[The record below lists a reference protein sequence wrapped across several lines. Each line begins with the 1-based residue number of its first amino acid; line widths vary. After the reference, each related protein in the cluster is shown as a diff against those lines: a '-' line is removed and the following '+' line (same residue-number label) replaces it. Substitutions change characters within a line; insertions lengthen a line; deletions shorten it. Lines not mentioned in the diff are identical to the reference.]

1 MSEVAQ
7 ANLVIWIFAIIL
19 VGYTFLQSGLFVR
32 RALQFNRKHQL
43 LSKKDLRDCVKI
55 GTTAAIAPGVN
66 TVFLAISMMSLVGP
80 GLMFMRFGIIG
91 SPAFELRVLQQAASV
106 AEINLD
112 NPMTADYLTY
122 FVFAGAVGVMCLI
135 PAPVFTLRAMEMGG
149 RKRAEKTGKPNII
162 MRALPK
168 VSVAIMGLLGYEYA
182 TASLQSGVAY
192 FVGLI
197 MSIVIYTQIGHGRKK
212 LAPWALLIA
221 TVCGITCG
229 QIAAAIAG
237 V

>member
-1 MSEVAQ
+1 MSEVQQ

-32 RALQFNRKHQL
+32 RALQFNKKHQL
-43 LSKKDLRDCVKI
+43 LSKKDLLDCVKI
-55 GTTAAIAPGVN
+55 GTTAAIAPGIN
-66 TVFLAISMMSLVGP
+66 TVFLGISMMALVGS

-112 NPMTADYLTY
+112 DPMTADYLTY

-135 PAPVFTLRAMEMGG
+135 PAPVFTLRAMELGG
-149 RKRAEKTGKPNII
+149 RKKADKTGKPNIV

-182 TASLQSGVAY
+182 TASIQSGVAY

-197 MSIVIYTQIGHGRKK
+197 VSIVIYTQIGRGHKK
-212 LAPWALLIA
+212 LGPWALLLA
-221 TVCGITCG
+221 TVVGITCG
-229 QIAAAIAG
+229 QIAATIAG
-237 V
+237 